1 MQSWQIKALKMEGSA
16 LDVLAGFAHEHSLC
30 FFLGAIYLLLALLG
44 WVLGGALRRE
54 GGRRTSPVRPAIVIH
69 VSESVSPPAEP
80 LHDPFPPLRERP
92 DYFDH
97 DDYPLD

>member
-1 MQSWQIKALKMEGSA
+1 MQYWQIKALKMEGSA
-16 LDVLAGFAHEHSLC
+16 WDILAGFAQKHSLC
-30 FFLGAIYLLLALLG
+30 FLLGAIYLLLALLG
-44 WVLGGALRRE
+44 RVLGGALRRE
-54 GGRRTSPVRPAIVIH
+54 RGLPTCPVRPAIVIH

-80 LHDPFPPLRERP
+80 PHYPFPPLREPP